1 MNTLVTTAIVGTGQ
15 VENTNLVTD
24 TPIDALA
31 AQLPA
36 DNTERSLLLTA
47 GAWAIYRQAGYCAEP
62 APTIPQSAQA
72 EVLASCSAKAAHLL
86 ASLLQGEHSEILPEA
101 LNRLQQAHL
110 RLPHDLL
117 PQALAYGTKNKEV
130 RSALVPVLGERGH
143 WLSQFNQEW
152 KWVNQLLLQTEKL
165 LPANVETIWQEG
177 TLDERSMILRNIRE
191 VDPAR
196 ARDWLTEVWKEEK
209 AETRTAL
216 LATLEVN
223 FSLDD
228 EPFLEKA
235 LDDRSTNVQSLAV
248 SLLARL
254 PNSALVQ
261 RMQTRADTILTYTK
275 GKITI
280 TSLETID
287 EHWVHDGLD
296 KDGAAKTST
305 LQQIISFVVPHHWE
319 ERLAMI
325 PEKLISILKK
335 DDESTILVAWSQA
348 TVRHRAANWSLP
360 LLGKWHGLLKKS
372 KHYTDLQLA
381 IQLLTCLP
389 QQEAENVITH
399 LLFDYPYWYYALAV
413 LPQPWSHQFGEACL
427 QVLQDHV
434 RNLKQSEPEYYK
446 WNAILDA
453 IAIASP
459 ESCFERAL
467 QPWEIR
473 EKDEKEKK
481 GWAISYWQSKFTD
494 FSEVLRIRKQI
505 LEEIR

>member
-1 MNTLVTTAIVGTGQ
+1 MNKLVTTAIVGTGQ

-31 AQLPA
+31 AQLPT

-62 APTIPQSAQA
+62 APTLPQSAPA
-72 EVLASCSAKAAHLL
+72 EVLASCSAKAVHLL

-101 LNRLQQAHL
+101 LERLQQAHL

-130 RSALVPVLGERGH
+130 RSALVPVLGERGR

-152 KWVNQLLLQTEKL
+152 KWVNQLLLQIEKL

-177 TLDERSMILRNIRE
+177 TLDERSMILRNMRE

-196 ARDWLTEVWKEEK
+196 ARDWLAEVWKKEK
-209 AETRTAL
+209 AETRTTL
-216 LATLEVN
+216 LATFEVN
-223 FSLDD
+223 LSLED

-254 PNSALVQ
+254 PDSALVQ
-261 RMQTRADTILTYTK
+261 RMQARADAILTYTK

-280 TSLETID
+280 TALETID

-305 LQQIISFVVPHHWE
+305 LQQIISLVIPHHWE
-319 ERLAMI
+319 ERFAMI
-325 PEKLISILKK
+325 PEKLVSLLKK
-335 DDESTILVAWSQA
+335 DDESTILAAWSQA
-348 TVRHRAANWSLP
+348 TVRHRATNWSPP
-360 LLGKWHGLLKKS
+360 LLEKWHGSLKKS
-372 KHYTDLQLA
+372 KNYTDLELA

-389 QQEAENVITH
+389 QQEAENVIAH
-399 LLFDYPYWYYALAV
+399 LLFENPYWNSALAV
-413 LPQPWSHQFGEACL
+413 LPRPWSHQFGEACL
-427 QVLQDHV
+427 QALQDHV
-434 RNLKQSEPEYYK
+434 RTLKKSEPSHYE

-453 IAIASP
+453 TAIALP
-459 ESCFERAL
+459 ESCFDGAL
-467 QPWEIR
+467 LPWEIP
-473 EKDEKEKK
+473 EEEEK
-481 GWAISYWQSKFTD
+481 GWVISYWRSNLTD